1 MAAADLLFTNVSAV
15 TMDPALPRA
24 GALAVAGNRIVF
36 VGSAAGGA
44 IWRGAQTRVID
55 GNGAT
60 LLPGFTDSHFHLQMG
75 ALQLRDLHLEQV
87 HTLEA
92 LAAAVRQYA
101 QANPQRPW
109 LFGQRLAYNIT
120 GDHRPLTRHHL
131 DAIEAERPLVILSAD
146 LHTAWANSRALAQAG
161 ILSGG
166 PTPPGSEI
174 LMAGDGTAL
183 GQLNEKGAFR
193 QVTGLIPE
201 APEEEKLALLRDAAR
216 LAAGYGLTG
225 VHNMDGDAAQFA
237 RYARLDERGEL
248 PLRIYA
254 PYSVSP
260 ETTAARFVEEATALK
275 ALYQCDKVRLGAAKF
290 FMDGVIE
297 SFTALMVSPYAN
309 RPEVKAE
316 GLFSLEHFTEMAL
329 LADQM
334 GLQIA
339 VHAIGDGAV
348 RRVLD
353 GYAAVRRHNGP
364 RDSRHRIEH
373 IELLHPDDLPRFT
386 QLGVVASMQP
396 IHASRPDIGYFPY
409 WLDCVRPEQYGDAF
423 AWRTLLEQGVPLTLG
438 SDWPVTSLQVA
449 TGIEAAVNRTA
460 WAPGLRNQALTLMET
475 LAGYT
480 VTPAWVEFREHDKG
494 RLRTGMLADLV
505 LLDRDWLHADPAE
518 LGALRPQMTV
528 CDGAVTYAP

>member
-1 MAAADLLFTNVSAV
+1 
-15 TMDPALPRA
+15 
-24 GALAVAGNRIVF
+24 
-36 VGSAAGGA
+36 
-44 IWRGAQTRVID
+44 
-55 GNGAT
+55 
-60 LLPGFTDSHFHLQMG
+60 
-75 ALQLRDLHLEQV
+75 
-87 HTLEA
+87 
-92 LAAAVRQYA
+92 
-101 QANPQRPW
+101 
-109 LFGQRLAYNIT
+109 
-120 GDHRPLTRHHL
+120 
-131 DAIEAERPLVILSAD
+131 
-146 LHTAWANSRALAQAG
+146 
-161 ILSGG
+161 
-166 PTPPGSEI
+166 
-174 LMAGDGTAL
+174 MAGDGTAL

-193 QVTGLIPE
+193 QVTQLIPE
-201 APEEEKLALLRDAAR
+201 APEEEKLALLRAAAR
-216 LAAGYGLTG
+216 LAASYGLTG

-237 RYARLDERGEL
+237 RYARLEAQGEL

-260 ETTAARFVEEATALK
+260 ETTAVRFVEEATALK
-275 ALYQCDKVRLGAAKF
+275 ALYQSDKVRLGAAKF

-309 RPEVKAE
+309 RPEVTAE
-316 GLFSLEHFTEMAL
+316 GLFSLERFTEMAI

-373 IELLHPDDLPRFT
+373 LEL
-386 QLGVVASMQP
+386 
-396 IHASRPDIGYFPY
+396 RPDIGYFPY

-460 WAPGLRNQALTLMET
+460 WAPGLRNQALTLEET

-480 VTPAWVEFREHDKG
+480 VTPAWVEFREHAKG
-494 RLRTGMLADLV
+494 RLRPGMLADLV
-505 LLDRDWLHADPAE
+505 LLDRDWLHANHAE
-518 LGALRPQMTV
+518 LGALRPQMTI
-528 CDGAVTYAP
+528 CDGAVTYAA